1 MRQNEEVQ
9 KKIGEVDISEI
20 VIDLTCRDEVPKL
33 LMGLKYIYCNPEI
46 KDKIFKIFEE
56 MIPDKKKKRIGR
68 KGMSI
73 WEIFVM
79 GMLRLNCNWDYDKL
93 QDQANNHKA
102 IRQMLGKTEFT
113 VDRYAL
119 QTLREN
125 ISLFTPEILS
135 KINEVVVKAGHDLI
149 GEKAKKGLKVKV
161 DSFVVETDVHFPTDI
176 SLLFDAMRKVI
187 TGIVGFFKNAGL
199 TGFRQGKHTI
209 GKLKKKVM
217 SIQRLKR
224 STSKDQVKIGKSD
237 KRIKKEYRNYLKD
250 IENILLKVTDSLK
263 MVTNIPLEMTLEH
276 YIRLALKL
284 MDQVNRRVLKG
295 EVIHH
300 EEKIFSIFE
309 PHTEWISK
317 GKAGVPQELGVR
329 VCVVQDQFGFMLN
342 HMVMEKKTDEA
353 VAVSI
358 MEETI
363 SVFNNIRQV
372 SYDKGFYSPE
382 NKSKLGKMVDKL
394 IMTRKGKLTI
404 DEKEREKTEEYRVA
418 KRAHRAVE
426 SGISAM
432 ENHGLDRC
440 LDHGIVGFKR
450 YVSLSFVARNIQI
463 MGHILVQK
471 EIKRQE
477 REARLPGKK
486 KIMKAA

>member
-1 MRQNEEVQ
+1 
-9 KKIGEVDISEI
+9 
-20 VIDLTCRDEVPKL
+20 
-33 LMGLKYIYCNPEI
+33 
-46 KDKIFKIFEE
+46 
-56 MIPDKKKKRIGR
+56 
-68 KGMSI
+68 
-73 WEIFVM
+73 
-79 GMLRLNCNWDYDKL
+79 
-93 QDQANNHKA
+93 
-102 IRQMLGKTEFT
+102 
-113 VDRYAL
+113 
-119 QTLREN
+119 
-125 ISLFTPEILS
+125 
-135 KINEVVVKAGHDLI
+135 
-149 GEKAKKGLKVKV
+149 
-161 DSFVVETDVHFPTDI
+161 
-176 SLLFDAMRKVI
+176 
-187 TGIVGFFKNAGL
+187 
-199 TGFRQGKHTI
+199 
-209 GKLKKKVM
+209 M